1 VQQARE
7 FPTLRLRLGA
17 AVSRFS
23 GGSRVTDL
31 FSIAIVTGS
40 PSRTSKTAALAGY
53 VERRL
58 SREAFRVRV
67 IHVRDLPPAAL
78 LQANVEDPAIAEA
91 RAVIEQ
97 ADGVIIA
104 SPVYKAAYSG
114 LVKVFLDLLPQL
126 ALRNKVV
133 LPLMTG
139 GTLAHV
145 LALDYGLRPVLQSL
159 DPRHV
164 VAGLFVLDK
173 WLELTDDGVK
183 LDPELAPRIEG
194 ITQAFIECLRA
205 ASEV

>member
-1 VQQARE
+1 LKV
-7 FPTLRLRLGA
+7 L
-17 AVSRFS
+17 AVSKLLLFVDLVFR
-23 GGSRVTDL
+23 RLVVTDL

-40 PSRTSKTAALAGY
+40 PSRNSKTAGLAEH

-67 IHVRDLPPAAL
+67 VHVRDLPAAPL
-78 LQANVEDPAIAEA
+78 LQANVEDSAIAEA
-91 RAVIEQ
+91 RAVVEQ

-114 LVKVFLDLLPQL
+114 LLKAFLDLLPQL

-159 DPRHV
+159 DPRLV
-164 VAGLFVLDK
+164 VSGLFVLDK
-173 WLELTDDGVK
+173 WLDLKSDGQVTLDAELVPRLESVARSFIDGV
-183 LDPELAPRIEG
+183 
-194 ITQAFIECLRA
+194 RA
-205 ASEV
+205 VAQT

>member
-1 VQQARE
+1 
-7 FPTLRLRLGA
+7 
-17 AVSRFS
+17 
-23 GGSRVTDL
+23 VTDL

-40 PSRTSKTAALAGY
+40 PSRTSKTAALAAH

-67 IHVRDLPPAAL
+67 IHTRDLPAQAL
-78 LQANVEDPAIAEA
+78 LHANTEDPAIAEA
-91 RAVIEQ
+91 RAIVEQ
-97 ADGVIIA
+97 ADGVILA

-114 LVKVFLDLLPQL
+114 LIKTFLDLLPQL

-145 LALDYGLRPVLQSL
+145 LALDYGLRPVVHSL

-164 VAGLFVLDK
+164 VTGLFVLDK
-173 WLELTDDGVK
+173 WIELQDDAGVK
-183 LDPELAPRIEG
+183 LDAELTPRLESV
-194 ITQAFIECLRA
+194 TQTFIDAVRA
-205 ASEV
+205 AGQP